1 MRMFVMIVVVIVAFA
16 CSGKHDQGDRAG
28 GESSAKKVATS
39 PEKAGVPPAGKIVE
53 SVNEP
58 ATPKVLGK
66 AVVATKSDAG
76 PAGEGDV
83 QIEIGEGD
91 VATGMLTVGGEQYPM
106 RGVKQGDHLR
116 LWIASG
122 EGDANKVRRGYLV
135 GVGAGK
141 QFKGTFALS
150 GNGGEP
156 SLNGT
161 WSGKMD

>member
-1 MRMFVMIVVVIVAFA
+1 MRVFVMSVVVLVAFA
-16 CSGKHDQGDRAG
+16 CSGKSDQGERAG
-28 GESSAKKVATS
+28 GESSAKKVEAN
-39 PEKAGVPPAGKIVE
+39 PEKAGASPTGKIVKP
-53 SVNEP
+53 VKEP
-58 ATPKVLGK
+58 ATPKVSGK
-66 AVVATKSDAG
+66 AVLAVKSDAG

-83 QIEIGEGD
+83 QIKLGD
-91 VATGMLTVGGEQYPM
+91 GDAATGMLTIGGEQYPM
-106 RGVKQGDHLR
+106 SGMKQGDHLR

-135 GVGAGK
+135 GVGTGK

-161 WSGKMD
+161 WTGKMD